1 MPPTISVHLLPE
13 LASEETLS
21 DSTAVVIDVLRATTT
36 IIHMLAAGA
45 GRVIPCISIEEAKE
59 KAAAIDDALLG
70 GERGGLRIEGFD
82 FGNSPAE
89 YAAEKVTE
97 RTIVFTT
104 TNGTKAMQRC
114 QRARRILIGA
124 FVNLSAICRELSSA
138 ENVQLVCAGTAGEVT
153 REDVL
158 LAGAIVDL
166 MASSQQWEL
175 NDAAQ
180 IAADAWRTAQ
190 ENLVAVP
197 LVERLQKSRGGRNV
211 LAIGLENDIQIAA
224 DLDKFDLVAELD
236 AATWE
241 IRLR

>member
-1 MPPTISVHLLPE
+1 MTPTIQVHLLPE
-13 LASEETLS
+13 LASEEALAG
-21 DSTAVVIDVLRATTT
+21 STCVVIDVLRATTT
-36 IIHMLAAGA
+36 IVHMLASGA
-45 GRVIPCISIEEAKE
+45 DHVVPCIAIEDAKE
-59 KAAAIDDALLG
+59 KASAIDGALLG
-70 GERGGLRIEGFD
+70 GERGGVRIDGFD
-82 FGNSPAE
+82 LGNSPSE
-89 YAAEKVTE
+89 YSPEVVQGHTV
-97 RTIVFTT
+97 IFTT

-114 QRARRILIGA
+114 QRAQRILIGA
-124 FVNLSAICRELSSA
+124 FVNLSAVCRELA
-138 ENVQLVCAGTAGEVT
+138 DARDVHLICAGTAGEVT

-166 MASSQQWEL
+166 MTTTGPWDL

-180 IAADAWRTAQ
+180 IAVDAWRTAE

-224 DLDKFDLVAELD
+224 TLDKFDLVPELD
-236 AATWE
+236 AGSWE

>member
-1 MPPTISVHLLPE
+1 MSPTIYVHLLPE
-13 LASEETLS
+13 LASEETLAG
-21 DSTAVVIDVLRATTT
+21 STAVVIDVLRATTT
-36 IIHMLAAGA
+36 IVHMLAAGA
-45 GRVIPCISIEEAKE
+45 DHVSPCISIEDAKE
-59 KAAAIDDALLG
+59 KASLIDGALLG
-70 GERGGLRIEGFD
+70 GERGGVRIDGFD
-82 FGNSPAE
+82 LGNSPTE
-89 YAAEKVTE
+89 YSRDVVAGHPV
-97 RTIVFTT
+97 IFTT

-114 QRARRILIGA
+114 QRASRILIGA
-124 FVNLSAICRELSSA
+124 FVNLSAVCRELSDA
-138 ENVQLVCAGTAGEVT
+138 ENVHLVCAGTAGEVT

-166 MASSQQWEL
+166 MTATGRWEV

-224 DLDKFDLVAELD
+224 TLDKFDLVPELD